1 MKPAIL
7 LAGNRAALP
16 GAGSHRP
23 VPAGS
28 VIEAPIE
35 YHA

>member
-1 MKPAIL
+1 MKPAML

-16 GAGSHRP
+16 GAGSHKP

-28 VIEAPIE
+28 VIEGQIE

>member
-1 MKPAIL
+1 MRPAIL
-7 LAGNRAALP
+7 LAGNRAGLA
-16 GAGSHRP
+16 GAGSYEP

-28 VIEAPIE
+28 VIEGQIE